1 MIYSKIISSLEKFFP
16 TNKLSDFPEH
26 KELSALKGERV
37 SFQFAAH
44 TDFAPD
50 HPSSCEFYTPEV
62 IGAPAKKVQI
72 RSVECIP
79 SRFPVRPN
87 GKDDNYLNNAE
98 PGLYPDLLQPLH
110 NHEKMPITRDVCT
123 VLWIDFV
130 AVRAGNH
137 KVRVVLRGKD
147 GEIAAEQTLKLRVV
161 DAELPEQE
169 LKLTQWFHG
178 DCLASYYDC
187 AVFSKK
193 WWTVVKNFIKT
204 AVDNGINMILTPTF
218 TPPLDT
224 EIGSERPTVQLVD
237 VTFENGKYT
246 FGYDRLD
253 RWLNMCDKLGVKY
266 FEIAHFFSQWGAYH
280 APKIMATVD
289 GEYKRI
295 FGWETDAAGEEY
307 VGFLRSFIKS
317 FLDHMKARGDDKR
330 CFFHISDE
338 PKVEHLEQY
347 LKDKSAVADLLDG
360 YTIMDALS
368 NFEFYQQ
375 GIVKTPIPSNNHI
388 KPFLEA
394 NVKGLWTYYCC
405 SQAIDVSNRFFAMP
419 SWRTRC
425 IGAPLFKYDIDGFLH
440 WGYNFYYS
448 RYSVNF
454 VNPYIDSSSEYS
466 FPSGDSYSVYPAH
479 DLTALESL
487 RIVVFHEALQDLRAM
502 KLCASMYGK
511 DFVVSEIE
519 KICGA
524 VEFDRCPTEAATVL
538 AIRAR
543 VNELIDLQVSRKK
556 LGKKYLGK
564 TVKIKIDRPVGYVHK
579 KGEKTLVYPINY
591 GYIEG
596 VLGGDGEELDV
607 YLLGTDNPVAEAKCR
622 IIGIVRRENDVEDKL
637 VGAPEGMSFTS
648 EEIAAAVNF
657 QEKYYVSRIE
667 TM

>member
-1 MIYSKIISSLEKFFP
+1 MIHSKIISSLEKFFP
-16 TNKLSDFPEH
+16 TSKLSDFSEH
-26 KELSALKGERV
+26 SEMSALIGERV

-62 IGAPAKKVQI
+62 AGAPTKSVRI

-79 SRFPVRPN
+79 ARFPVRPN
-87 GKDDNYLNNAE
+87 GRDDNYLNNAE

-110 NHEKMPITRDVCT
+110 NKSRMPITRDVAT

-130 AVRAGNH
+130 VTRAGNY
-137 KVRVVLRGKD
+137 KVKVLLRDKD
-147 GEIAAEQTLKLRVV
+147 GEIASENTLTLRVIDV
-161 DAELPEQE
+161 ALPEQK

-178 DCLASYYDC
+178 DCLATYYDC

-193 WWTVVKNFIKT
+193 WWTAVRNFIKT

-224 EIGSERPTVQLVD
+224 EIGGERPTVQLVD
-237 VTFENGKYT
+237 VTLENGEYT
-246 FGYDRLD
+246 FGFERLD
-253 RWLNMCDKLGVKY
+253 RWIDMCNKLGVKY

-280 APKIMATVD
+280 APKVMATVG

-307 VGFLRSFIKS
+307 VAFLRTFIVA

-338 PKVEHLEQY
+338 PNIDHLEQY
-347 LKDKSAVADLLDG
+347 LRDKSAIADLLEG

-368 NFEFYQQ
+368 NYEFYKQ
-375 GIVKTPIPSNNHI
+375 GVVKTPIPSNNHI

-394 NVKGLWTYYCC
+394 NIKGLWTYYCC
-405 SQAIDVSNRFFAMP
+405 SQAKEVSNRFFAMP
-419 SWRTRC
+419 SWRNRC
-425 IGAPLFKYDIDGFLH
+425 IGAQFFKYDIAGFLQ

-448 RYSVNF
+448 RHSVNF
-454 VNPYIDSSSEYS
+454 VNPFIDSSSEYS
-466 FPSGDSYSVYPAH
+466 FPAGDPYSVYPAH
-479 DLTALESL
+479 DLTAMESL

-502 KLCASMYGK
+502 ELCASMYGK

-519 KICGA
+519 KICGEVA
-524 VEFDRCPTEAATVL
+524 FDRCPTEAKTVL
-538 AIRAR
+538 AIRER
-543 VNELIDLQVSRKK
+543 VNELIAYQVSRKT
-556 LGKKYLGK
+556 LAKKYLGK
-564 TVKIKIDRPVGYVHK
+564 NVKIKIDRPIGYVHV
-579 KGEKTLVYPINY
+579 KGEKTLEYPINY

-596 VLGGDGEELDV
+596 ILGGDGEELDV
-607 YLLGTDNPVAEAKCR
+607 YLLGVSTPVKAAKCR

-637 VGAPEGMSFTS
+637 VGAPDGMNFSA
-648 EEIAAAVNF
+648 EEIEKAISF
-657 QEKYYVSRIE
+657 QEKYYASRIE
-667 TM
+667 TL